1 MDSRDY
7 STSQHTHS
15 LYPQLY
21 RLQAYLHQD
30 WPDDYPDVWAAID
43 DFLTGATESDAR
55 RLVNEVG
62 SILASTNSE
71 DGLQKTFIWDPSG
84 LLLQYYPP
92 GDGYTTKGWLEDL
105 QRHVMTSLEKPR

>member
-71 DGLQKTFIWDPSG
+71 DGLQKRSFGTRAACYCSTTRQAMAIRQKDGSKTCSG
-84 LLLQYYPP
+84 
-92 GDGYTTKGWLEDL
+92 
-105 QRHVMTSLEKPR
+105 MS